1 MVLGLNGCFVSQ
13 DEHKAVEA
21 RLSAMKDELEAQKK
35 EIKQLANALG
45 DFQYQA
51 IDPEISFSFNNVEI
65 SPPDSNYGSVTV
77 KYSADLKQNNSD
89 FVPNHYSVYVD
100 VAILDDS
107 GNEVSD
113 FSFNAEIVNG
123 VDAIANID
131 KAYSL
136 KARDTSGFKI
146 KVKQYDWYPL
156 QRFPPYEK

>member
-1 MVLGLNGCFVSQ
+1 M
-13 DEHKAVEA
+13 
-21 RLSAMKDELEAQKK
+21 
-35 EIKQLANALG
+35 
-45 DFQYQA
+45 
-51 IDPEISFSFNNVEI
+51 
-65 SPPDSNYGSVTV
+65 
-77 KYSADLKQNNSD
+77 
-89 FVPNHYSVYVD
+89 
-100 VAILDDS
+100 AILDDS